1 MNAFHDFPS
10 VLHWTAQDLADAVPL
25 HLSELQDFDA
35 GREIGDPLASA
46 NCASHLQRNRLR
58 HDYLPT
64 VGFRSLF
71 RVF

>member
-1 MNAFHDFPS
+1 MKTPHDYQTD
-10 VLHWTAQDLADAVPL
+10 LQWTSQDLADAVPL

-35 GREIGDPLASA
+35 GREIGDLLESA